1 MPLRPREKYLRMDRY
16 VNAIVAAIKA
26 RCDPANWSEADKA
39 KLQQLS
45 DSGDQL
51 LATIAEEIDGDPDGF
66 YDEPFSQA
74 EDDID
79 PEAIAAHIKYSLL
92 ESFTEGRGVYR
103 EAETVPYFSVRD
115 LLTGGLA
122 ALDPEGG
129 SDSYRHWWSGVSEL
143 FEMHFEGMLAIDSDE
158 GW

>member
-1 MPLRPREKYLRMDRY
+1 M
-16 VNAIVAAIKA
+16 AIRTV
-26 RCDPANWSEADKA
+26 SMT
-39 KLQQLS
+39 S
-45 DSGDQL
+45 
-51 LATIAEEIDGDPDGF
+51 
-66 YDEPFSQA
+66 PFQA

-103 EAETVPYFSVRD
+103 EAETVPYVSVRD

-129 SDSYRHWWSGVSEL
+129 SDSYRHWWSGVTEL
-143 FEMHFEGMLAIDSDE
+143 FEMHFEHGTGAMMGSDSDE